1 MTNPTHHN
9 IHTLKTLRL
18 ILGPTAAGKTAFA
31 IQLAKQLETEIVSCD
46 SRQFYHELNIG
57 VARPSPEELAEAP
70 HHFIACRSVTDPYN
84 VFSYEQ
90 ESLSLLQDLFQTHD
104 TIIAVGGSGL
114 YIQALCQGIARLPDP
129 DPDLRSQLQ
138 EKLRNEGVESL
149 RSMLRTLDPDYYNTV
164 DLANGVRIQ
173 RALEVTLTAGKPYSQ
188 LINQPPQP
196 RPFNIE
202 PTVITHPR
210 ELLRQRIDRRVDQM
224 MQSGLEDEARQLFPL
239 RHLNTL
245 NTVGYKE
252 FFGLWE
258 SKGDSPFPLTAM
270 QRNQIADAIRLNTWH
285 YAKKQITWLN
295 KYAPLL
301 ANDQHHKKRIFA
313 IGTTRFRPQIL

>member
-1 MTNPTHHN
+1 MTNPTPHN
-9 IHTLKTLRL
+9 IHTIKTLRL

-90 ESLSLLQDLFQTHD
+90 EALSLLQDLFQTHD
-104 TIIAVGGSGL
+104 TVIAVGGSGL
-114 YIQALCQGIARLPDP
+114 YIQALSQGIARLPDP

-196 RPFNIE
+196 RPFNIV

-210 ELLRQRIDRRVDQM
+210 EILRQRIDRRVDQM

-301 ANDQHHKKRIFA
+301 ANDQHQPA
-313 IGTTRFRPQIL
+313 ETTNTEK

>member
-1 MTNPTHHN
+1 MTNPTPHN
-9 IHTLKTLRL
+9 IHTIKTLRL

-90 ESLSLLQDLFQTHD
+90 EALSLLQDLFQTHD

-196 RPFNIE
+196 PPFNIV

-285 YAKKQITWLN
+285 YAKKQLTWLN

-301 ANDQHHKKRIFA
+301 ANDQHQSA
-313 IGTTRFRPQIL
+313 ETTNTEK

>member
-1 MTNPTHHN
+1 MTNPTPHN
-9 IHTLKTLRL
+9 IHTIKTLRL

-90 ESLSLLQDLFQTHD
+90 EALSLLQDLFQTHD
-104 TIIAVGGSGL
+104 TVIAVGGSGL

-196 RPFNIE
+196 RPFNIV

-210 ELLRQRIDRRVDQM
+210 EILRQRIDRRVDQM

-301 ANDQHHKKRIFA
+301 ANDQHQPA
-313 IGTTRFRPQIL
+313 ETTNTEK

>member
-1 MTNPTHHN
+1 MTNPTPHN
-9 IHTLKTLRL
+9 IHTIKTLRL

-46 SRQFYHELNIG
+46 SRQFYYELNIG

-70 HHFIACRSVTDPYN
+70 HHFIACRSVTAPYN

-90 ESLSLLQDLFQTHD
+90 EALSLLQDLFQTHD
-104 TIIAVGGSGL
+104 TVIAVGGSGL
-114 YIQALCQGIARLPDP
+114 YIQTLSQGIARLPDP

-196 RPFNIE
+196 RPFNIV

-301 ANDQHHKKRIFA
+301 ANEHCQTNEPIS
-313 IGTTRFRPQIL
+313 TS

>member
-1 MTNPTHHN
+1 MTNPTPHN
-9 IHTLKTLRL
+9 IHTIKTLRL

-31 IQLAKQLETEIVSCD
+31 IQLAKQLDTEIVSCD

-70 HHFIACRSVTDPYN
+70 HHFIACRSITDPYN

-90 ESLSLLQDLFQTHD
+90 EALSLLQDLFQTHD
-104 TIIAVGGSGL
+104 TVIAVGGSGL

-196 RPFNIE
+196 RPFNIV

-252 FFGLWE
+252 FFGFWE
-258 SKGDSPFPLTAM
+258 SNGDSPFPLTAM
-270 QRNQIADAIRLNTWH
+270 QRNQIADTIRLNTWH
-285 YAKKQITWLN
+285 YAKKQLTWLN

-301 ANDQHHKKRIFA
+301 ANDQHHPA
-313 IGTTRFRPQIL
+313 ETTNTEK

>member
-1 MTNPTHHN
+1 MTNPTPHN
-9 IHTLKTLRL
+9 IHTIKNLRL

-90 ESLSLLQDLFQTHD
+90 EALSLLQDLFQTHD

-196 RPFNIE
+196 RPFNIV

-285 YAKKQITWLN
+285 YAKKQLTWLN

-301 ANDQHHKKRIFA
+301 ANDQHQPA
-313 IGTTRFRPQIL
+313 ETTNTEK

>member
-1 MTNPTHHN
+1 MTNPTPHN
-9 IHTLKTLRL
+9 IHTIKTLRL

-90 ESLSLLQDLFQTHD
+90 EALSLLQDLFQTHD

-114 YIQALCQGIARLPDP
+114 YIQALSQGIARLPDP

-196 RPFNIE
+196 RPFNIV

-285 YAKKQITWLN
+285 YAKKQLTWLN

-301 ANDQHHKKRIFA
+301 ANDQHQSA
-313 IGTTRFRPQIL
+313 ETTNTEK

>member
-1 MTNPTHHN
+1 MTNPTPHN
-9 IHTLKTLRL
+9 IHTIKTLRL

-90 ESLSLLQDLFQTHD
+90 EALSLLQDLFQTHD
-104 TIIAVGGSGL
+104 TVIAVGGSGL
-114 YIQALCQGIARLPDP
+114 YIQALSQGIARLPDP

-196 RPFNIE
+196 RPFNIV

-210 ELLRQRIDRRVDQM
+210 EILRQRIDRRVDQM

-285 YAKKQITWLN
+285 YAKKQLTWLN

-301 ANDQHHKKRIFA
+301 ANDQHQPA
-313 IGTTRFRPQIL
+313 ETTNTEK

>member
-1 MTNPTHHN
+1 MTNPTPHN
-9 IHTLKTLRL
+9 IHTIKTLRL

-90 ESLSLLQDLFQTHD
+90 EALSLLQDLFQTHD

-114 YIQALCQGIARLPDP
+114 YIQALSQGIARLPDP

-196 RPFNIE
+196 RPFNIV

-285 YAKKQITWLN
+285 YAKKQLTWLN

-301 ANDQHHKKRIFA
+301 ANDQHQPA
-313 IGTTRFRPQIL
+313 ETTNTEK

>member
-1 MTNPTHHN
+1 MTNPTPHN
-9 IHTLKTLRL
+9 IHTIKTLRL
-18 ILGPTAAGKTAFA
+18 ILGPTAAGKTPFA

-90 ESLSLLQDLFQTHD
+90 EALSLLQDLFQTHD

-138 EKLRNEGVESL
+138 ETLRNEGVESL

-196 RPFNIE
+196 RPFNIV

-210 ELLRQRIDRRVDQM
+210 EILRQRIDRRVDQM

-301 ANDQHHKKRIFA
+301 ANDQHQPA
-313 IGTTRFRPQIL
+313 ETTNTEK

>member
-1 MTNPTHHN
+1 MTNPTPHN
-9 IHTLKTLRL
+9 IHTIKTLRL
-18 ILGPTAAGKTAFA
+18 ILGPTAAGKTALA

-90 ESLSLLQDLFQTHD
+90 EALSLLQDLFQTHD

-196 RPFNIE
+196 RPFNIV

-210 ELLRQRIDRRVDQM
+210 EILRQRIDRRVDQM

-301 ANDQHHKKRIFA
+301 ANDQHQPA
-313 IGTTRFRPQIL
+313 ETTNTEK

>member
-1 MTNPTHHN
+1 MTNPTPHN
-9 IHTLKTLRL
+9 IHTIKTLRL

-104 TIIAVGGSGL
+104 TVIAVGGSGL
-114 YIQALCQGIARLPDP
+114 YIQALSQGIARLPDP

-196 RPFNIE
+196 RPFNIM

-224 MQSGLEDEARQLFPL
+224 MQSGLEVEARQLFPL

-252 FFGLWE
+252 FFSFWE
-258 SKGDSPFPLTAM
+258 TNGGSSSPLTAI
-270 QRNQIADAIRLNTWH
+270 QRNQIADTIRLNTWH
-285 YAKKQITWLN
+285 YAKKQLTWLN

-301 ANDQHHKKRIFA
+301 ANDQHQPA
-313 IGTTRFRPQIL
+313 ETTNTEK

>member
-1 MTNPTHHN
+1 MTNPTPHK
-9 IHTLKTLRL
+9 IHTIKTLRL

-90 ESLSLLQDLFQTHD
+90 EALSLLQDLFQTHD
-104 TIIAVGGSGL
+104 TVIAVGGSGL
-114 YIQALCQGIARLPDP
+114 YIQTLSQGIARLPDP

-149 RSMLRTLDPDYYNTV
+149 RSMLRALDPDYYNTV

-196 RPFNIE
+196 PPFNIV

-285 YAKKQITWLN
+285 YAKKQLTWLN

-301 ANDQHHKKRIFA
+301 ANDQHQSA
-313 IGTTRFRPQIL
+313 ETTNTEK

>member
-1 MTNPTHHN
+1 MTNPTPHN
-9 IHTLKTLRL
+9 IHTIKTLRL

-90 ESLSLLQDLFQTHD
+90 EALSLLQDLFQTHD
-104 TIIAVGGSGL
+104 TVIAVGGSGL
-114 YIQALCQGIARLPDP
+114 YIQALSQGIARLPDP

-196 RPFNIE
+196 RPFNIV

-285 YAKKQITWLN
+285 YAKKQLTWLN

-301 ANDQHHKKRIFA
+301 ANDQHQPA
-313 IGTTRFRPQIL
+313 ETTNTEK

>member
-1 MTNPTHHN
+1 MDYILLTNPTPHN
-9 IHTLKTLRL
+9 IHTIKTLRL

-90 ESLSLLQDLFQTHD
+90 EALSLLQDLFQTHD

-114 YIQALCQGIARLPDP
+114 YIQALSQGIARLPDP

-149 RSMLRTLDPDYYNTV
+149 RSMLRALDPDYYNTV

-196 RPFNIE
+196 RPFNIV

-252 FFGLWE
+252 FFSFWE
-258 SKGDSPFPLTAM
+258 TNGGSPSPLTAI
-270 QRNQIADAIRLNTWH
+270 QRNQIADTIRLNTWH
-285 YAKKQITWLN
+285 YAKKQLTWLN

-301 ANDQHHKKRIFA
+301 ANDQHQPA
-313 IGTTRFRPQIL
+313 ETTNTEK

>member
-1 MTNPTHHN
+1 MTNPTPHN
-9 IHTLKTLRL
+9 IHTIKTLRL

-285 YAKKQITWLN
+285 YAKKQLTWLN

-301 ANDQHHKKRIFA
+301 ANDQHQPA
-313 IGTTRFRPQIL
+313 ETTNTEK